1 MFKHAGR
8 RFRVM
13 PDSSIQKL
21 TFDQSGAP
29 KWVGALATEA
39 LMSAAIAKA
48 TGEQP

>member
-21 TFDQSGAP
+21 TFDQFGVP
-29 KWVGALATEA
+29 KWVGAPATEA
-39 LMSAAIAKA
+39 LMSAAISQA
-48 TGEQP
+48 TEAA